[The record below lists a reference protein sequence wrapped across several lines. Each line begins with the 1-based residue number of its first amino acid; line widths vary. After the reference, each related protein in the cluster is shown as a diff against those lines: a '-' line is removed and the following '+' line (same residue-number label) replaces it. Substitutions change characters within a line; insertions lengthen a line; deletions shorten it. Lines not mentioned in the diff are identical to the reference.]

1 MQRWFL
7 IVMLVLLPVR
17 GWSAQLMGVQMGAM
31 QMGATQMGAMQ
42 INATELDAS
51 QINAMPMQASVSPA
65 HMAADMPADCPMHM
79 AAQELGQHAPT
90 DPIDAT
96 DTTANTAD
104 HPTCQACQL
113 CMPLAVLAQSPLTLG
128 SQHCPM
134 PLPQARIGF
143 VSAELAQAVK
153 PPIL

>member
-31 QMGATQMGAMQ
+31 QMGAMQTGVQAHATQADPVQ
-42 INATELDAS
+42 ID
-51 QINAMPMQASVSPA
+51 AMPMHALASPM
-65 HMAADMPADCPMHM
+65 HKAADMPADCPMHM
-79 AAQELGQHAPT
+79 AAQALGHHAAAG
-90 DPIDAT
+90 D
-96 DTTANTAD
+96 TANTAD

-113 CMPLAVLAQSPLTLG
+113 CMPLAVLVQSPLTLG
-128 SQHCPM
+128 SQRCPM
-134 PLPQARIGF
+134 PLPQVRIGF
-143 VSAELAQAVK
+143 VSAVLAQAVK